1 MVITSKD
8 NEKIKYLKKLKNNKF
23 MNEEKKFIIE
33 GDHLTKEAFK
43 AGILLETYS
52 VFDTDFNVPNT
63 FVSKGVIKSLST
75 LNTPS
80 NIIGVCKFIDSKIDM
95 NNNILILDG
104 VQDPGNL
111 GTIIRSS
118 SAFNFNTIVVSK
130 DTVSKYNDKVIRAT
144 QGMMFKTNIIEED
157 LKTFI
162 PYLKEHNYTVYGTN
176 VNNGIDVRYIN
187 KNAKIAVIMGNEG
200 QGVSNEVLEE
210 VKDNIY
216 IDLKKDVESL
226 NVAVAA
232 SIIMYEINK
241 GE

>member
-63 FVSKGVIKSLST
+63 LVSKSVIKSLSS

-80 NIIGVCKFIDSKIDM
+80 NIIGVCKFIDSKLDM

-118 SAFNFNTIVVSK
+118 AAFNFNTIVVSK

-144 QGMMFKTNIIEED
+144 QGMMIKSNIIEED

-162 PYLKEHNYTVYGTN
+162 PYLKGHNYTVYGTN
-176 VNNGIDVRYIN
+176 VNNGIDVRNIN

-200 QGVSNEVLEE
+200 QGVSEEVSEE